1 VSLSVTPPFT
11 LTAEEHSL
19 LPSDSDVEFYAEH
32 GWYLTK
38 KLFTDSEVDEL
49 AAASE
54 RYYAGERDR
63 RLPVRPPKLAYWDPS
78 MGDVQRHNDYV
89 HYEHDG
95 LAKLLHKPLVGA
107 VAAALARAD
116 EIRVFQSTLIYKP
129 PIAAEPTN
137 VVPWH
142 FDKHYWST
150 STSDRMLT
158 AFIPFHDCGEE
169 MGTITMVDGSHRWRE
184 VGRKDSVTRH
194 FAEREASEL
203 EQMLAENAAYNDTG
217 VVKVPMII
225 PKGHM
230 SFHHCRTYHGSMTN
244 RSQRPRRAISFHL
257 QDGENAYRRFV
268 LSDGEVLAYNHDAL
282 VRRLPDGR
290 PDYSD
295 PDFCPVVWRNP
306 TRPATGHSLQEV

>member
-1 VSLSVTPPFT
+1 VSISVTPPFT
-11 LTAEEHSL
+11 LTAAERAL
-19 LPSDSDVEFYAEH
+19 LPSDSDAEFYAEH

-38 KLFTDSEVDEL
+38 KLFTDSEVDDL
-49 AAASE
+49 VAASE

-78 MGDVQRHNDYV
+78 KGDVQRHNDYV